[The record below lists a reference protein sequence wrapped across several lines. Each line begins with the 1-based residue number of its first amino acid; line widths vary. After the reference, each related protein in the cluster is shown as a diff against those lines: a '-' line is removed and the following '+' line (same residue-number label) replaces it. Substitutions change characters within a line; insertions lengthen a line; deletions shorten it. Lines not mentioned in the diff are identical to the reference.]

1 MSPRGWALF
10 AAVSVVW
17 GVPYLFIKLA
27 VEDLS
32 PGFVAWSRVA
42 LGALV
47 LLPIAWRTGALRGL
61 PLRWLTAFALFEITI
76 PFPLIAF
83 GEQRVSSSLAAILIA
98 AVPLVV
104 AFLALRFDRA
114 EQPTRTRFI
123 GMLIGLGGVAALV
136 GIDIGGRGSEL
147 LGAAAVLA
155 ATFGYAC
162 GPLIVKRHLSGADPL
177 GPVAGALGIAAIM
190 LLPLALGGLPT
201 ETPPDEAIASV
212 VVLGLICTAL
222 AFLIFFRL
230 IAEIGPS
237 RATIITYVNPVVAL
251 ALGVAILDE
260 HVTTG
265 TVAGLLLIL
274 AGSWLSTDGRLPPG
288 LAAVVTRRLRGVAL
302 FARAGC
308 VPLLPPFARRAAA
321 QQMRHAQHAARG
333 RPQRLAQLRS
343 DALGRQLQLDLDAAV
358 GALLRPDRADL
369 LDQLQHGAVLGQDLG
384 AEAADALGPG
394 ALGQTVQQRRRHALA
409 LPRVGNR
416 DRHFG
421 DLAVLG
427 RADEARHADAA
438 LGPGLDRHQSLVVVV
453 VDLGEVGQLGLAQVA
468 GRREEAP
475 VARLRAE
482 APHPGRQLGPV
493 VRPDRPHD
501 DLAAVAQ
508 ALSPHRAGSS
518 PRPRP

>member
-61 PLRWLTAFALFEITI
+61 PLRWLSAFALFEITI

-147 LGAAAVLA
+147 VGAAAVLA

-177 GPVAGALGIAAIM
+177 GPVAGALGIASIM

-201 ETPPDEAIASV
+201 ETPSDEAIASV
-212 VVLGLICTAL
+212 VVLGVICTAL

-274 AGSWLSTDGRLPPG
+274 AGSWLSTDGRVPPG
-288 LAAVVTRRLRGVAL
+288 LAAVATRIRR
-302 FARAGC
+302 R
-308 VPLLPPFARRAAA
+308 RRASGTPPASPT
-321 QQMRHAQHAARG
+321 
-333 RPQRLAQLRS
+333 RPQ
-343 DALGRQLQLDLDAAV
+343 
-358 GALLRPDRADL
+358 
-369 LDQLQHGAVLGQDLG
+369 
-384 AEAADALGPG
+384 E
-394 ALGQTVQQRRRHALA
+394 
-409 LPRVGNR
+409 
-416 DRHFG
+416 
-421 DLAVLG
+421 
-427 RADEARHADAA
+427 
-438 LGPGLDRHQSLVVVV
+438 
-453 VDLGEVGQLGLAQVA
+453 
-468 GRREEAP
+468 
-475 VARLRAE
+475 LRA
-482 APHPGRQLGPV
+482 
-493 VRPDRPHD
+493 
-501 DLAAVAQ
+501 
-508 ALSPHRAGSS
+508 
-518 PRPRP
+518 